1 MTQLSIKN
9 EMRAIDTKDRK
20 WYDSLDEE
28 DLKKYNKGM
37 WTQQR
42 YVSSIKHDISDFEEH
57 YLEWTN
63 ELVNVHYNT
72 LRHHPQLQFQ
82 LMQVVGL
89 GKPMFHQWVAP
100 PKGVQQNKLTK
111 TFAEIYPQYN
121 DEELEVF
128 IAGHTKGELQ
138 DILEELGYDKKEIKK
153 ILK

>member
-9 EMRAIDTKDRK
+9 EMRAIDTKNRT
-20 WYDSLDEE
+20 WYDSLD
-28 DLKKYNKGM
+28 DDDKTKYNKAL

-42 YVSSIKHDISDFEEH
+42 YVSSIKHDITDFEEH

-89 GKPMFHQWVAP
+89 GKSMFHQWIAP

-111 TFAEIYPQYN
+111 IFSENFPHMN
-121 DEELEVF
+121 DDELAIFISGHTKEELEDTLADF
-128 IAGHTKGELQ
+128 GL
-138 DILEELGYDKKEIKK
+138 DKKEIKK